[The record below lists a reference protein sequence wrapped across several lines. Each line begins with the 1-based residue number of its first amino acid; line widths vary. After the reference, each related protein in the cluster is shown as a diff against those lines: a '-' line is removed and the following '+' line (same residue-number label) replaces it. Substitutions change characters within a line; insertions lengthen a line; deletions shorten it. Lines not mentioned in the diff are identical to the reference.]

1 MNGYEMDRKY
11 FSNVSIAA
19 DSVNNKKIRN
29 NSNELHLSSYKSPL
43 HSNQLISIKNQS
55 DNNS

>member
-1 MNGYEMDRKY
+1 MDRKY